1 MTLRL
6 TLLAAIAAALAL
18 PASAGAGGWATVGL
32 DPPDRL
38 AAGEPWQVDLTILQ
52 HGRTPLEGVKP
63 KVIVSRDG
71 GREQR
76 SFPARATGE
85 PGIYRATV
93 VFESAGTWNYVV
105 DDGFSAQH
113 SFKPVR
119 VMAGGKDRSDEAVAV
134 ANTAAAAPPTEG
146 ATGGDD
152 GPDWLLAI
160 LGAAVAAL
168 VAGGGVAVL
177 QHRRE
182 GPGPAAGA

>member
-1 MTLRL
+1 MTMRL

-32 DPPDRL
+32 DPPDTL
-38 AAGEPWQVDLTILQ
+38 AAGEPWQVNLTILQ
-52 HGRTPLEGVKP
+52 HGRTPLEGVNP
-63 KVIVSRDG
+63 RVIVSREG
-71 GREQR
+71 GGAES

-85 PGIYRATV
+85 PGIYQATV
-93 VFESAGTWNYVV
+93 VFESAGTWNYLV
-105 DDGFSAQH
+105 DDGFAAQH

-119 VMAGGKDRSDEAVAV
+119 VVAGGKDGSDEAVAV

-168 VAGGGVAVL
+168 LAGGGVALL
-177 QHRRE
+177 QRHRE

>member
-32 DPPDRL
+32 DPPDTL
-38 AAGEPWQVDLTILQ
+38 AAGEPWEVDLTILQ
-52 HGRTPLEGVKP
+52 HGRTPLEGVNP

-71 GREQR
+71 GRDRR

-85 PGIYRATV
+85 PGIYQATV

-105 DDGFSAQH
+105 DDGFAAQH

-119 VMAGGKDRSDEAVAV
+119 VVSGGKGGSDEAVAV
-134 ANTAAAAPPTEG
+134 ANTAAAAPPPG
-146 ATGGDD
+146 ATRGDD
-152 GPDWLLAI
+152 GPDWLLAL
-160 LGAAVAAL
+160 LGAAGAAL
-168 VAGGGVAVL
+168 LAGGGVALL
-177 QHRRE
+177 QRHRE